1 MSDRMTCP
9 GCNTH
14 TSSVLNAFEND
25 RPCPHCGLS
34 VEATAELLEVREAV
48 ANAELKT
55 KLTAALVRADK
66 AEKRVYRLEDALREI
81 KGNLEGLDVD

>member
-9 GCNTH
+9 GCNAY

-34 VEATAELLEVREAV
+34 VEATAELLAVREAV
-48 ANAELKT
+48 ANAELKA
-55 KLTAALVRADK
+55 KLTAALLRADK
-66 AEKRVYRLEDALREI
+66 AERRVYRLEDAIREI
-81 KGNLEGLDVD
+81 QGNLEGLDV

>member
-9 GCNTH
+9 GCNVH

-34 VEATAELLEVREAV
+34 VEATAELLEVREKV
-48 ANAELKT
+48 ANDELKT
-55 KLTAALVRADK
+55 KLTAALLRADK
-66 AEKRVYRLEDALREI
+66 AERRIYRLEDAIREI
-81 KGNLEGLDVD
+81 KGTLEDLGE